1 MGIHLEYINTHYEK
15 ATYTNIQNKI
25 TATARRLALF
35 EII

>member
-1 MGIHLEYINTHYEK
+1 MGIHLEYTNTYYEK
-15 ATYTNIQNKI
+15 ATNIQNKI

>member
-1 MGIHLEYINTHYEK
+1 VGIHLEYTNAQYEK
-15 ATYTNIQNKI
+15 ATYADIQNKI